1 MVLEIDRIQSRSKRN
16 ADLPTW
22 DKSLPYSMQ
31 KIYGRA
37 PTISRPS
44 LRSPPMI
51 SPQIQGALREVILA
65 FCNSAEPSCSSLLLY
80 IESDADHD
88 DSRSQVVYDRDDFFR
103 SRWIIATADPL
114 IPILHEVQSYTM
126 NVAPGKHWMHHQRFW

>member
-65 FCNSAEPSCSSLLLY
+65 SRTPIMTIRDRRLSTIATTSSDHGGLLPLRILSFLFYTRSSLT
-80 IESDADHD
+80 
-88 DSRSQVVYDRDDFFR
+88 Q
-103 SRWIIATADPL
+103 
-114 IPILHEVQSYTM
+114 
-126 NVAPGKHWMHHQRFW
+126 